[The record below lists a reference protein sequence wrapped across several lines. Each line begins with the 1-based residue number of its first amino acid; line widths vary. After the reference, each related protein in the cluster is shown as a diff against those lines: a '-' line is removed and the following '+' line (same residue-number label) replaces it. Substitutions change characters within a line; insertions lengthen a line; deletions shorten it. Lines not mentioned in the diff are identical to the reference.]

1 LSTRRTG
8 LGMLLAAAVGALL
21 LLTYIFSGL
30 IERRQS
36 VSLPASQNIAG
47 RTEVVLQADR
57 KGHFVAP
64 GRINGQSVRFLVDTG
79 ATLVSVP
86 ASLAGELGLER
97 TVPVGLETAAGPVS
111 GWMTRADQVQLGDIV
126 RHDVAV
132 AISPANS
139 DTVLLGMSFLR
150 HLDLDQK
157 GGRLRMTALKNEESL
172 R

>member
-1 LSTRRTG
+1 MSARRTG
-8 LGMLLAAAVGALL
+8 LGMLLAAAVGSLL

-36 VSLPASQNIAG
+36 VPLPASQNVDG
-47 RTEVVLQADR
+47 RTEVILQADR

-64 GRINGQSVRFLVDTG
+64 GRVNGQPVRFLVDTG
-79 ATLVSVP
+79 ATLVAVP
-86 ASLAGELGLER
+86 ANLAGELGLER
-97 TVPVGLETAAGPVS
+97 TVPVGLETAAGPVN
-111 GWMTRADQVQLGDIV
+111 GWMTRAEQVQLGGIV
-126 RHDVAV
+126 RHDVAA

-150 HLDLDQK
+150 HLDLYQQ
-157 GGRLRMTALKNEESL
+157 GGRLRITAAKNEESM

>member
-1 LSTRRTG
+1 
-8 LGMLLAAAVGALL
+8 MLLAAAVGALL

-30 IERRQS
+30 IERRRS
-36 VSLPASQNIAG
+36 VALPARQIIAG
-47 RTEVVLQADR
+47 RAEVVLQADR
-57 KGHFVAP
+57 QVPFVAP
-64 GRINGQSVRFLVDTG
+64 GRISGQSVRFLVDTG

-150 HLDLDQK
+150 HLDLDQDRK
-157 GGRLRMTALKNEESL
+157 STRLNSSHVAISYAVFCLKKKK
-172 R
+172 

>member
-1 LSTRRTG
+1 
-8 LGMLLAAAVGALL
+8 MLLAAAVGSLL
-21 LLTYIFSGL
+21 LLAYIFSGL

-36 VSLPASQNIAG
+36 VSLPVSQNVDG
-47 RTEVVLQADR
+47 RTEVILQADR

-64 GRINGQSVRFLVDTG
+64 GRINDRPVRFLVDTG

-111 GWMTRADQVQLGDIV
+111 GWMTRAGQVQLGDIV

-150 HLDLDQK
+150 HLDLDQQ
-157 GGRLRMTALKNEESL
+157 GGRLRLRTAEKEE
-172 R
+172 